1 MLSIT
6 TRNHANHGLHFPLPR
21 GSSNPNGADFGLCQ
35 ATRRLLHGDGGHPFT
50 QFIVEKNTTWIS
62 TKSEPSTLG
71 KGDHFSTREHVI
83 YIHLEV
89 LENDSFLVLENDQ
102 RPHLGMFYKLCIEIS
117 LTPTPDRQH
126 LRPSGAVV
134 HSLQIAVCL
143 ESMDMQLPP
152 IFRRFQLH
160 PAVSIYRFVSLVS
173 FPVMV

>member
-6 TRNHANHGLHFPLPR
+6 TRNHANHGLHFLLPR

-50 QFIVEKNTTWIS
+50 PFIVEKSTTWIS
-62 TKSEPSTLG
+62 TKSEPST
-71 KGDHFSTREHVI
+71 RENDV

-89 LENDSFLVLENDQ
+89 LDNDSFLVLENDQ

-117 LTPTPDRQH
+117 LTPTRDRQH
-126 LRPSGAVV
+126 LRPNDAVV

-143 ESMDMQLPP
+143 ESIDMQLPP
-152 IFRRFQLH
+152 LFSRFQLH
-160 PAVSIYRFVSLVS
+160 PAVSIYKFVSLVS